1 MTGTGPSNDRRVP
14 RRVLL
19 RGVGGATAL
28 ALAGCVGG
36 GSDGDGDGDS
46 DGSDSGDG
54 GGSGAGRLQ
63 LAQAKSPIEFDPVVL
78 NDVPS
83 AEVASQ
89 IFEAPYRFSRELE
102 LVPELA
108 SGQPE
113 IERGGQQWVVP
124 LNGDATFQNGDPV
137 TASDVAYSYTA
148 PLEEET
154 ENAGEV
160 NMIET
165 VEPVDETTVQY
176 DLRFEFGAFKWY
188 LSRSVVPESVREADR
203 DAFNKGNPVGSGPFT
218 FGDWNEGEFAELSRW
233 DDYWGEPVPDLSTVE
248 FTPVEEGT
256 TRITTLET
264 GENDVVKGIPPQSWQ
279 TIENM
284 SNASVEAVEG
294 VGYFYLAFNCNE
306 GATADPQ
313 VREAVDYAFS
323 MDDAVEQFVEP
334 TGVRQYAP
342 VPSVLSEQWDFPVKE
357 WADIPHEKDVDRAKT
372 LLNDAEA
379 VPDDWTAEII
389 VPPDNKRENIGV
401 SVGNGIEAAGYSAN
415 VTRLDW
421 SQFLERYNTGSAD
434 DYNMYMLGWAGSPDP
449 DTFMYF
455 LFAQEQEGVTNG
467 TFYRND
473 QVDRD
478 ITQAR
483 LATDREERHSRY
495 IDAITTILEQ
505 RVHIPSYNL
514 KNSFG
519 VRDRVRDFVAHPTAQ
534 FRLIS
539 AGNNV
544 SVE

>member
-19 RGVGGATAL
+19 RGVGGATTL

-36 GSDGDGDGDS
+36 GSDGDGDGGS
-46 DGSDSGDG
+46 DGDNSGDG
-54 GGSGAGRLQ
+54 DGSGGRLQ

-83 AEVASQ
+83 AEVADQ
-89 IFEAPYRFSRELE
+89 IFEAPYQFSQDLE

-113 IERGGQQWVVP
+113 IERGGQRWIVP

-165 VEPVDETTVQY
+165 VEPVDETAVQY

-188 LSRSVVPESVREADR
+188 LSRSVVPESVREADK
-203 DAFNKGNPVGSGPFT
+203 DAFNKEAPVGSGPFT
-218 FGDWNEGEFAELSRW
+218 FGDWNEGEFVELSRW

-342 VPSVLSEQWDFPVKE
+342 VPSVLSEQWDFPVEE
-357 WADIPHEKDVDRAKT
+357 WADIPRERDVDRAKS
-372 LLNDAEA
+372 LLDDAEA

-421 SQFLERYNTGSAD
+421 SQFLEQYNTGSAD
-434 DYNMYMLGWAGSPDP
+434 DYNMYTLGWAGSPDP

-483 LATDREERHSRY
+483 LATDREERRSRY
-495 IDAITTILEQ
+495 VDAITTILEQ

-514 KNSFG
+514 RNSFG
-519 VRDRVRDFVAHPTAQ
+519 VRDRVRDFAAHPTAQ
-534 FRLIS
+534 FRLVAEGS
-539 AGNNV
+539 SV

>member
-19 RGVGGATAL
+19 RGVGGATTL

-36 GSDGDGDGDS
+36 GSDADGDGDG
-46 DGSDSGDG
+46 SG
-54 GGSGAGRLQ
+54 GRLQ

-89 IFEAPYRFSRELE
+89 IFEAPYQFSRDLE

-188 LSRSVVPESVREADR
+188 LSRSVVPESVREADK
-203 DAFNKGNPVGSGPFT
+203 DAFNKEDPVGSGPFT

-342 VPSVLSEQWDFPVKE
+342 VPGVLSEQWDFPVEE

-372 LLNDAEA
+372 LLDDAEA

-421 SQFLERYNTGSAD
+421 SQFLEQYNTGSAD
-434 DYNMYMLGWAGSPDP
+434 DYNMYTLGWSGRPDP

-483 LATDREERHSRY
+483 LATDREERRSRY
-495 IDAITTILEQ
+495 VDAITTILEQ

-514 KNSFG
+514 RNSFG
-519 VRDRVRDFVAHPTAQ
+519 VRDRVRDFAAHPTAQ
-534 FRLIS
+534 FRLVAEGS
-539 AGNNV
+539 NV